1 VVIHLGNH
9 AISLLSFMASGTLSA
24 LWMAEMVIC
33 GVPQKKITTT
43 VDSGASAPQKVRQ
56 HSYIYYRNIAIL
68 MTTLWK
74 ILCAIYL
81 KISCV
86 ILFL

>member
-1 VVIHLGNH
+1 LGNH

-43 VDSGASAPQKVRQ
+43 VESGASAPQKVRQ
-56 HSYIYYRNIAIL
+56 HSYIH
-68 MTTLWK
+68 
-74 ILCAIYL
+74 
-81 KISCV
+81 
-86 ILFL
+86 